1 MRLQGQF
8 EMRAIREHHGIASF
22 NVAIQVLHGNTGV
35 SWLGL
40 LGGIEYV

>member
-8 EMRAIREHHGIASF
+8 EMRAIRENHGIASV
-22 NVAIQVLHGNTGV
+22 NAAIQVLHGHTCG